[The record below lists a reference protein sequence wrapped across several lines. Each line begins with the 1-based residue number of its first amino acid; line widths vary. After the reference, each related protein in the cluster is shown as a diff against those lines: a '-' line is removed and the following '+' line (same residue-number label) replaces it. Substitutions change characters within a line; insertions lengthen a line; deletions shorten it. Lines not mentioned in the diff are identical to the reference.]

1 MVSRKNNVEKLL
13 MLGSRDAKDVG
24 VRYGSKIMR
33 VVRKT
38 PQDDLLRRPVSA
50 EQKGSGPCIMA
61 ERLKSCRVARVDR
74 IVVVKYRVPIFG
86 AFGLCS

>member
-1 MVSRKNNVEKLL
+1 MLKNTLCLAAE
-13 MLGSRDAKDVG
+13 MPRM
-24 VRYGSKIMR
+24 RYGSKIMR

-61 ERLKSCRVARVDR
+61 ERLKSYRVARVDR
-74 IVVVKYRVPIFG
+74 IVVVSPLVR
-86 AFGLCS
+86 